1 VFFHLSSRHCHYVQ
15 LNDCEFLKYCRM
27 MTLIRIVFLFLTLL
41 FPKRWISQKYRIT
54 QSKFT
59 LSYFILVND
68 CTFFTFITG
77 EVIPTILL
85 CRQNYLQMVE
95 LISVLLH
102 FSKTQVGLMFSWKQ
116 HANVQTTK
124 LLKMIY
130 ENLFQPLAL
139 SLLKLKS

>member
-1 VFFHLSSRHCHYVQ
+1 M
-15 LNDCEFLKYCRM
+15 N
-27 MTLIRIVFLFLTLL
+27 
-41 FPKRWISQKYRIT
+41 IT
-54 QSKFT
+54 KT
-59 LSYFILVND
+59 R
-68 CTFFTFITG
+68 CTFFTLIG

-85 CRQNYLQMVE
+85 CRQDHLQMVE

-102 FSKTQVGLMFSWKQ
+102 FSKTQVELMFSWKQ

-139 SLLKLKS
+139 SLLKLES